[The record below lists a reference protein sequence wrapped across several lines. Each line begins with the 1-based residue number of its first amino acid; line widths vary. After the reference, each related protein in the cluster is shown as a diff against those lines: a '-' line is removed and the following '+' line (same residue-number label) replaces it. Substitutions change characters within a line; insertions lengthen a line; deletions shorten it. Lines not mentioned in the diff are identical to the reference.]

1 MTSNNEKSGQQF
13 LDILHAFNSI
23 TERITEYNEDIGQL
37 LQAILSLIV
46 SMPDVSYASIMLIGD
61 KKDRFNIIA
70 ASGEAPFKSDLA
82 CFLDA
87 SKLTRL
93 SASKDQKVELAEL
106 FNESKLNEL
115 DQAEQKTFKDVIC
128 SPLMVQQN
136 IVGVTCVYGKA
147 SGLDI
152 LESEEFSIWSKLARL
167 AIEKSRMYNELNERL
182 EITNEELK
190 RRESQLIRS
199 EKLRSLVE
207 IAMSVAHAI
216 RNPVTVIG
224 GLSRRIYKNM
234 PENDPIRLKFE
245 MIISEASRL
254 EGIVKEFE
262 RFFSINRM
270 NLERTDLNLLIEEA
284 ADEFLLK
291 CQITPDLILERSLS
305 KVPLICNVDR
315 NLFKRCIMHLL
326 INAKEASMDG
336 LRITLTSSRTD
347 SNAIIDIVDS
357 GKGMFR
363 HEMDHVFDP
372 FYSTKGEGVGMGLTF
387 VHFVITEHSGQVELT
402 SKKGKGTRFR
412 IWFPLEK

>member
-1 MTSNNEKSGQQF
+1 MTFDNEKSGRQF
-13 LDILHAFNSI
+13 PDILRAFNSI
-23 TERITEYNEDIGQL
+23 TERITEYKEDIGQL

-46 SMPDVSYASIMLIGD
+46 SMPDVSYASIILIGD
-61 KKDRFNIIA
+61 KKDRFNTVA
-70 ASGEAPFKSDLA
+70 ASGEAPFTSDFVY
-82 CFLDA
+82 FLDT
-87 SKLTRL
+87 SKLISLPFSR
-93 SASKDQKVELAEL
+93 DQKIELAEL
-106 FNESKLNEL
+106 FNDSKFNEL
-115 DQAEQKTFKDVIC
+115 DQAEQKTFKEVMC
-128 SPLMVQQN
+128 SPLIVQQN
-136 IVGVTCVYGKA
+136 IVGVACVYGKA

-152 LESEEFSIWSKLARL
+152 LESEEFSLWSKLARL
-167 AIEKSRMYNELNERL
+167 AIEKSRMYNELSERL

-234 PENDPIRLKFE
+234 PENDPGRLKFE

-254 EGIVKEFE
+254 ERVVKEFE

-291 CQITPDLILERSLS
+291 CPIGPDLILERSLS

-326 INAKEASMDG
+326 INAREASKDG
-336 LRITLTSSRTD
+336 LHITLTSSRTD
-347 SNAIIDIVDS
+347 SNAIIDVADS
-357 GKGMFR
+357 GKGMSR

-412 IWFPLEK
+412 IRFPLEK